1 MKTTSPLQ
9 NVLAALTAEIA
20 RQDALHPAGF
30 PATRDG
36 LRLGLAYAQDE
47 LNEAE
52 EAHRAERCK
61 CPLPACDHARWT
73 RTRIEALQAAAVLLR
88 LVRSIETQ
96 EQSDRLVGAEESEP
110 HFG

>member
-1 MKTTSPLQ
+1 METTSPLED
-9 NVLAALTAEIA
+9 VLSALAAEIA

-47 LNEAE
+47 LNEAL

-73 RTRIEALQAAAVLLR
+73 RTRTEALQAAAVLLR
-88 LVRSIETQ
+88 LARAITVQ
-96 EQSDRLVGAEESEP
+96 EQTDQLGRAEEAEP